1 MARAGEGRSP
11 SKNQGGDRGKG
22 SRKTGTLP
30 KKRGEA
36 VQAKPGRKDVKGGPK
51 RGAAGSKH
59 AAAKAKGQKTSAT
72 RKAGPRK
79 TPRGTT
85 SRSGEK

>member
-1 MARAGEGRSP
+1 MAKAGGKKSP
-11 SKNQGGDRGKG
+11 SRNQGGDRGKG
-22 SRKTGTLP
+22 PNKTGTLP
-30 KKRGEA
+30 KKRREA
-36 VQAKPGRKDVKGGPK
+36 VAEKPGRKDVKGGPK

-59 AAAKAKGQKTSAT
+59 AAAKARGQKTGAT

-85 SRSGEK
+85 RRSGEK

>member
-1 MARAGEGRSP
+1 MPSSGNP

-22 SRKTGTLP
+22 PNKTGTLP
-30 KKRGEA
+30 KKRREA
-36 VQAKPGRKDVKGGPK
+36 VAATPGRKAVKEGPR

-59 AAAKAKGQKTSAT
+59 GARKAQGQKTSAT

-85 SRSGEK
+85 RRSGER

>member
-1 MARAGEGRSP
+1 MPSSGNP

-22 SRKTGTLP
+22 PNTTGTLP
-30 KKRGEA
+30 KKRREGVAE
-36 VQAKPGRKDVKGGPK
+36 KPGRKAVKAGPK
-51 RGAAGSKH
+51 RGAMGSKH
-59 AAAKAKGQKTSAT
+59 AAQKAQGQKTSET

-85 SRSGEK
+85 RRSGER